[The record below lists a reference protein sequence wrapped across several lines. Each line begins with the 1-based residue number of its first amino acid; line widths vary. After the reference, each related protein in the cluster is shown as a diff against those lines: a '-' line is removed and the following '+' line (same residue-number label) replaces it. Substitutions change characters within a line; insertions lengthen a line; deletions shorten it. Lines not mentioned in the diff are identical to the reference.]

1 MAHRLAGTLALP
13 WTQTTSQRSG
23 NQRVAADHTLLA
35 VTMTLALVGL
45 VMVFSASAIVAGNR
59 FQDPGFFLKRQ
70 IAWLTFGFL
79 LMHLTSRIDYTF
91 WKKLSI
97 PMLACMLL
105 LLVMVLVPSLGVA
118 AKGARRW
125 LRLGPISAQPAEMVK
140 LVAVI
145 YLAAYLTKKG
155 DKITLFRDGLLP
167 VLIVIGPEEYAALTA
182 AAAGRVP
189 LTTNVGVRANVRR
202 IAGYL
207 DDITRH
213 RVVKL
218 EPDLGTVVVLG
229 MVTVAMCF
237 LAGARISHLLALGL
251 CAIPVV
257 LVLVLGFNYRRQRLM
272 TFLAPWK
279 DASDTGFQI
288 TQSFLAFGSG
298 GPFGVGLGE
307 GKQKLYF
314 LPEAHTDFVLALVGE
329 ELGLIGTATV
339 TLLFAFFVWRGV
351 QIAARARVPFGRY
364 LGMGITLLIGG
375 QALVNAAVVT
385 GLLPT
390 KGLTLPFVSY
400 GGSSLVVS
408 LIGVGILLSISRDR
422 HAGGSRGGRGGLDHG

>member
-1 MAHRLAGTLALP
+1 MAHRSAGTLALP
-13 WTQTTSQRSG
+13 WSQGSQRAG
-23 NQRVAADHTLLA
+23 KQRVAADHTLLA
-35 VTMTLALVGL
+35 VTMILALVGL
-45 VMVFSASAIVAGNR
+45 VMVFSASAIMAGNGKHH
-59 FQDPGFFLKRQ
+59 DPGFFLKRQ
-70 IAWLTFGFL
+70 IAWLAFGFL
-79 LMHLTSRIDYTF
+79 LMHLTSRLDYTL

-105 LLVMVLVPSLGVA
+105 LLVMVLVPSLGVVV
-118 AKGARRW
+118 KGARRW
-125 LRLGPISAQPAEMVK
+125 LRWGPISVQPAEMIK

-145 YLAAYLTKKG
+145 YMAAYLAKKG

-167 VLIVIGPEEYAALTA
+167 ALIVIGLLS
-182 AAAGRVP
+182 GLV
-189 LTTNVGVRANVRR
+189 L
-202 IAGYL
+202 
-207 DDITRH
+207 
-213 RVVKL
+213 L

-229 MVTVAMCF
+229 LVTVGMCF
-237 LAGARISHLLALGL
+237 LAGARVSHLLALGL
-251 CAIPVV
+251 GAIPVV
-257 LVLVLGFNYRRQRLM
+257 LVLVLGSSYRRQRLM

-279 DASDTGFQI
+279 DASDAGFQI
-288 TQSFLAFGSG
+288 TQSFLSFGSG
-298 GPFGVGLGE
+298 GSFGVGLGE

-339 TLLFAFFVWRGV
+339 ILLFAFFVWRGF
-351 QIAARARVPFGRY
+351 QIAARARMPFGRY
-364 LGMGITLLIGG
+364 LGLGITLLIGG

-408 LIGVGILLSISRDR
+408 LVGVGILLSISRDR
-422 HAGGSRGGRGGLDHG
+422 HAGGSRGGRGGSEHE

>member
-1 MAHRLAGTLALP
+1 MAHRSAGTLALP
-13 WTQTTSQRSG
+13 WSQTSQRSG
-23 NQRVAADHTLLA
+23 TKRVSADYTLLA

-70 IAWLTFGFL
+70 VAWLALGLL
-79 LMHLTSRIDYTF
+79 LMHLTSRIDYPL

-97 PMLACMLL
+97 PMLFGMLL
-105 LLVMVLVPSLGVA
+105 LLVMVLVPGLGVA

-125 LRLGPISAQPAEMVK
+125 LRLGPISMQPAEMVK
-140 LVAVI
+140 LVTVI
-145 YLAAYLTKKG
+145 YIAAYLTKKG
-155 DKITLFRDGLLP
+155 DKITSFREGLLP
-167 VLIVIGPEEYAALTA
+167 ALIVLGLLS
-182 AAAGRVP
+182 GLV
-189 LTTNVGVRANVRR
+189 L
-202 IAGYL
+202 
-207 DDITRH
+207 
-213 RVVKL
+213 L

-229 MVTVAMCF
+229 LVTVGMCF
-237 LAGARISHLLALGL
+237 LAGARVSHLLTLGL

-257 LVLVLGFNYRRQRLM
+257 LVLVLGSSYRRQRLM

-279 DASDTGFQI
+279 DAGDAGFQI

-329 ELGLIGTATV
+329 ELGLVGTV
-339 TLLFAFFVWRGV
+339 TVILLFAVFVWRGF
-351 QIAARARVPFGRY
+351 QIATRARVPFGRY

-408 LIGVGILLSISRDR
+408 LIGVGVLLSISRDR
-422 HAGGSRGGRGGLDHG
+422 HAGGSRGGSDHE

>member
-1 MAHRLAGTLALP
+1 MAHRTAGTLTLP
-13 WTQTTSQRSG
+13 WSQTSQRPG
-23 NQRVAADHTLLA
+23 TQRVAADHSLLA
-35 VTMTLALVGL
+35 VTMILALVGL

-70 IAWLTFGFL
+70 LAWLVFGFI
-79 LMHLTSRIDYTF
+79 LMHLTSRIDYTI

-97 PMLACMLL
+97 PLLLCILL

-125 LRLGPISAQPAEMVK
+125 LRLGPLSIQPAEIVK

-145 YLAAYLTKKG
+145 YMAAYLTKKG
-155 DKITLFRDGLLP
+155 DKITLFRAGLLP
-167 VLIVIGPEEYAALTA
+167 ALIVIGLLS
-182 AAAGRVP
+182 GLV
-189 LTTNVGVRANVRR
+189 L
-202 IAGYL
+202 
-207 DDITRH
+207 
-213 RVVKL
+213 L

-229 MVTVAMCF
+229 LVTVGMCF
-237 LAGARISHLLALGL
+237 LAGARVSHLLTLGL
-251 CAIPVV
+251 CAIPAA
-257 LVLVLGFNYRRQRLM
+257 LALVLGSGYRRQRLM

-279 DASDTGFQI
+279 DASDAGFQI

-307 GKQKLYF
+307 GKQKLFF
-314 LPEAHTDFVLALVGE
+314 LPEAHTDFVLALIGE

-339 TLLFAFFVWRGV
+339 TLLFAFFVWRGF
-351 QIAARARVPFGRY
+351 QIAARARMPFGRY

-408 LIGVGILLSISRDR
+408 LIGAGILLSISRDR
-422 HAGGSRGGRGGLDHG
+422 HAGGSRSVRGGSGHE

>member
-1 MAHRLAGTLALP
+1 M
-13 WTQTTSQRSG
+13 
-23 NQRVAADHTLLA
+23 DHTLLM
-35 VTMTLALVGL
+35 VTVTLALIGL

-59 FQDPGFFLKRQ
+59 FHDSGFFLKRQ
-70 IAWLTFGFL
+70 VAWLAFGFL
-79 LMHLTSRIDYTF
+79 LLHLTSRIDYTL
-91 WKKLSI
+91 WKKLSVPI
-97 PMLACMLL
+97 LGCMVV

-125 LRLGPISAQPAEMVK
+125 LRAGLISIQPAELAK

-145 YLAAYLTKKG
+145 YLAAYLTKKEG
-155 DKITLFRDGLLP
+155 KIKFFQSGLLP
-167 VLIVIGPEEYAALTA
+167 ALMVIGVLS
-182 AAAGRVP
+182 G
-189 LTTNVGVRANVRR
+189 L
-202 IAGYL
+202 IL
-207 DDITRH
+207 
-213 RVVKL
+213 L
-218 EPDLGTVVVLG
+218 EPDLGTVVVIG
-229 MVTVAMCF
+229 FVTVGLCF
-237 LAGARISHLLALGL
+237 LAGAKISHLLGLAL

-257 LVLVLGFNYRRQRLM
+257 LVLVLGSGYRRQRLL

-307 GKQKLYF
+307 GKQKLFF
-314 LPEAHTDFVLALVGE
+314 LPEAHTDFVLALIGE
-329 ELGLIGTATV
+329 ELGLAGTATV
-339 TLLFAFFVWRGV
+339 ILLFAVFVWRGF

-364 LGMGITLLIGG
+364 LGMGITLLIGM

-408 LIGVGILLSISRDR
+408 LLGVGVLLNISRDR
-422 HAGGSRGGRGGLDHG
+422 HGGGQRGERGESDHR

>member
-1 MAHRLAGTLALP
+1 MAHRSAGTLALP
-13 WTQTTSQRSG
+13 WSQPSQRSG
-23 NQRVAADHTLLA
+23 GKQRVAADHTLLA
-35 VTMTLALVGL
+35 LTMTLALVGL

-79 LMHLTSRIDYTF
+79 LMHVTSRIDYTL

-97 PMLACMLL
+97 PMLVCMLL
-105 LLVMVLVPSLGVA
+105 LLVLVLVPSIGVA
-118 AKGARRW
+118 ANGARRW
-125 LRLGPISAQPAEMVK
+125 LRLGFISVKPAEIAK

-145 YLAAYLTKKG
+145 YMAAYLTNKG
-155 DKITLFRDGLLP
+155 DKITLFRNGLLP
-167 VLIVIGPEEYAALTA
+167 ALVVIGLR
-182 AAAGRVP
+182 GGLV
-189 LTTNVGVRANVRR
+189 L
-202 IAGYL
+202 
-207 DDITRH
+207 
-213 RVVKL
+213 L
-218 EPDLGTVVVLG
+218 EPDLGTGVVLG
-229 MVTVAMCF
+229 LVTVGMYF
-237 LAGARISHLLALGL
+237 LAGARISHLLALAL

-257 LVLVLGFNYRRQRLM
+257 LVLVLGSSYRRQRLM

-279 DASDTGFQI
+279 DASDAGFQI

-339 TLLFAFFVWRGV
+339 ILLFVLFVWRGF

-422 HAGGSRGGRGGLDHG
+422 HAGESRGGRGGSDYG

>member
-1 MAHRLAGTLALP
+1 MAHRSAGTLALP
-13 WTQTTSQRSG
+13 WSQATSQRSG
-23 NQRVAADHTLLA
+23 KQRVAADHTLLA
-35 VTMTLALVGL
+35 ITMILALIGL

-59 FQDPGFFLKRQ
+59 FQDPGFYLKRQ
-70 IAWLTFGFL
+70 VAWLAFGVL
-79 LMHLTSRIDYTF
+79 LMHLASHIDYTF

-97 PMLACMLL
+97 PILACVLL
-105 LLVMVLVPSLGVA
+105 LLVLVLVPSFGLS

-125 LRLGPISAQPAEMVK
+125 LPLGPISMQPAEMVK
-140 LVAVI
+140 LVAVM
-145 YLAAYLTKKG
+145 YLAAYLSKKS
-155 DKITLFRDGLLP
+155 DRITSFRNGLLP
-167 VLIVIGPEEYAALTA
+167 VLIVIGLLS
-182 AAAGRVP
+182 GLV
-189 LTTNVGVRANVRR
+189 L
-202 IAGYL
+202 
-207 DDITRH
+207 
-213 RVVKL
+213 L

-229 MVTVAMCF
+229 LVTIGMCF
-237 LAGARISHLLALGL
+237 LGGARLTHLLGLGL
-251 CAIPVV
+251 CAIPIV
-257 LVLVLGFNYRRQRLM
+257 LALVLGSSYRRQRLM

-279 DASDTGFQI
+279 DPSDAGFQI

-314 LPEAHTDFVLALVGE
+314 LPEAHTDFVLALIGE

-339 TLLFAFFVWRGV
+339 VLLFAFFVWRGV
-351 QIAARARVPFGRY
+351 QIATRAREPFGRY
-364 LGMGITLLIGG
+364 LGMGITLLVGV

-408 LIGVGILLSISRDR
+408 LVGVGILLSISRDR
-422 HAGGSRGGRGGLDHG
+422 HTGGSRGGSDHA